1 MVIVEPGGARTE
13 FRYGSARVAALMP
26 VYDDTPAHGLLRML
40 DPKTLRPPG
49 NDRHRHVAS
58 AIRGYAR

>member
-1 MVIVEPGGARTE
+1 MAIVEPGGARTE

-40 DPKTLRPPG
+40 DPQHVTAPG
-49 NDRHRHVAS
+49 E
-58 AIRGYAR
+58 